1 MKSMTFEISCPKC
14 GNELKLV
21 AQSKSGG
28 PTHRALFT
36 CKTSPGKTCGLRWVL
51 NMEMLLAAI
60 SDEGDASRCGTR
72 LGFLDHK
79 RNGTEPCSDCVTA
92 RHHAFVDKGQKT
104 KVKRQAKAAV

>member
-36 CKTSPGKTCGLRWVL
+36 RKTSPGKTCGLRWVL
-51 NMEMLLAAI
+51 NMEMLLAAMT
-60 SDEGDASRCGTR
+60 DEGEPSRCGTR
-72 LGFLDHK
+72 LGFIDHE
-79 RNGTEPCSDCVTA
+79 RQGTEPCNDCINAKQHERVDSGRRLVKKPA
-92 RHHAFVDKGQKT
+92 R
-104 KVKRQAKAAV
+104 AAT